1 MNPPSV
7 SELSDVFNDNLVY
20 EGTVPLTYQYL
31 DTMPDDD
38 ELTLININNEKVLRM
53 VAALDEMHIDTHE
66 EPGHTH
72 DIARLE
78 FKINMLMDL
87 VGQLL
92 ERQLELPPRRHV
104 CINAT
109 GMQIDVSEQD
119 TIEPGQLLRL
129 SVFFIEAY
137 PRPVDLFVS
146 ISSVSPHHTV
156 SGQVLA
162 LSESVQDLLER
173 LIFRQHRRNVA
184 QQRVS
189 KS

>member
-1 MNPPSV
+1 MTQTSV
-7 SELSDVFNDNLVY
+7 SEKSDVFNDNLIY
-20 EGTVPLTYQYL
+20 EGTIPLACQLL
-31 DTMPDDD
+31 DNMPDDD

-66 EPGHTH
+66 EPGHAH

-92 ERQLELPPRRHV
+92 ERQLQLPSRRRV
-104 CINAT
+104 CVNAH
-109 GMQIDVSEQD
+109 GMQVDLPEQD
-119 TIEPGQLLRL
+119 AVESGQIIKVSL
-129 SVFFIEAY
+129 FFTGSY
-137 PRPVDLFVS
+137 PRPVVLFV
-146 ISSVSPHHTV
+146 IVSSVSPSHIL
-156 SGQVLA
+156 SGQLLA
-162 LSESVQDLLER
+162 LPEMVQDLLER

>member
-1 MNPPSV
+1 MNQPSV

-20 EGTVPLTYQYL
+20 EGTVPLTCQYL
-31 DTMPDDD
+31 DNMPDDD

-53 VAALDEMHIDTHE
+53 VAALDEMHIDTRE
-66 EPGHTH
+66 EPGHAH

-92 ERQLELPPRRHV
+92 ERQLELPARRNICV
-104 CINAT
+104 NAH
-109 GMQIDVSEQD
+109 GMQIDLSEQD
-119 TIEPGQLLRL
+119 AIDPGQLIKV
-129 SVFFIEAY
+129 SIYFVESY

-146 ISSVSPHHTV
+146 IANTSPHHTV

-184 QQRVS
+184 QQRIS

>member
-1 MNPPSV
+1 MTQMPV
-7 SELSDVFNDNLVY
+7 SERSDVFNDNLIY
-20 EGTVPLTYQYL
+20 EGTIPFTCQHL
-31 DTMPDDD
+31 DKMPNDE

-92 ERQLELPPRRHV
+92 ERQLQLPSRRHICV
-104 CINAT
+104 NAH
-109 GMQIDVSEQD
+109 GMQVDMSEQD
-119 TIEPGQLLRL
+119 AIESGQIIKVTL
-129 SVFFIEAY
+129 FFTESY
-137 PRPVDLFVS
+137 PRPVVLLVTV
-146 ISSVSPHHTV
+146 SSVSPRHIA

-162 LSESVQDLLER
+162 LSETVQDLLER

>member
-1 MNPPSV
+1 MTQLPV
-7 SELSDVFNDNLVY
+7 SERSDVFNDNLIY
-20 EGTVPLTYQYL
+20 EGTVPLTCQHL
-31 DTMPDDD
+31 DNMPDDD
-38 ELTLININNEKVLRM
+38 ALTQININNEKVLRM

-92 ERQLELPPRRHV
+92 ERQLQLPSRRHV
-104 CINAT
+104 CVNAY
-109 GMQIDVSEQD
+109 GMQVAMPEQD
-119 TIEPGQLLRL
+119 TIESGQLIKVSL
-129 SVFFIEAY
+129 FFTEAY
-137 PRPVDLFVS
+137 PRPVVLFVS
-146 ISSVSPHHTV
+146 ISSSSPHTV
-156 SGQVLA
+156 SGQVMA
-162 LSESVQDLLER
+162 LSEAVQDLLER